1 MTDQNKTIPSKQCRS
16 LDVLIL
22 RQYLEWI
29 FLWRSWKLDNRSSA
43 MFSHFDIVGHCF
55 WPKESFEHL
64 STSVF
69 LIATLTNVKTKPHPQ
84 FDKLY
89 IRSELKL
96 FIYLQLW
103 NIDCSV
109 TFGHPM
115 SELPTIEDAR
125 CRNENFKI
133 ESRWGGD
140 ELLLKG
146 QSSANLSISQEMHP
160 LLSATSCHYLH
171 LLVIMRVTSLSLAV
185 ILPLSLSTP
194 LSMSATSCH

>member
-1 MTDQNKTIPSKQCRS
+1 
-16 LDVLIL
+16 
-22 RQYLEWI
+22 
-29 FLWRSWKLDNRSSA
+29 

-115 SELPTIEDAR
+115 SELPNIEDAR

-185 ILPLSLSTP
+185 ILPLSLSTT

>member
-64 STSVF
+64 ATSVF
-69 LIATLTNVKTKPHPQ
+69 LMATLTNVTTKPHPQ

-115 SELPTIEDAR
+115 SELPTIEDVLMKISKLNRDEDEMNCCWKVRAR
-125 CRNENFKI
+125 LIYPSPKKCTHSCRQLLAITFI
-133 ESRWGGD
+133 CSSSWGW
-140 ELLLKG
+140 LLCLC
-146 QSSANLSISQEMHP
+146 L
-160 LLSATSCHYLH
+160 
-171 LLVIMRVTSLSLAV
+171 
-185 ILPLSLSTP
+185 
-194 LSMSATSCH
+194 